1 MIHMPPK
8 RPAIWLWPNLVG
20 LDAPLVALTW
30 QAFLAS
36 CFAVP
41 LRPEG
46 RAVLGLTVWAIY
58 LADRLLDVR
67 SAPREQETERH
78 RFHRLHRTAF
88 WCLLALILCADMA
101 AVLLWLR
108 PAVFRSG
115 LYPLAAVLLYLGVIH
130 QQRFRVAKE
139 LAVALLFTAGTFL
152 IGWTF
157 SEHRLSLLLP
167 AAAFLLL
174 CLGNLVAI
182 EMWEWRELRNAAG
195 KRPHSITLL
204 LDRMFPW
211 WMGALVAAAL
221 VGGSAW
227 YVAVALSAA
236 AITALYAVGS
246 RWSLNLRRVLVD
258 AALLT
263 PLLWL
268 LS

>member
-1 MIHMPPK
+1 MIHTPQR

-30 QAFLAS
+30 QAFLAF

-41 LRPEG
+41 LRPVG

-58 LADRLLDVR
+58 IADRLLDVR
-67 SAPREQETERH
+67 DAGQEREPERH
-78 RFHRLHRTAF
+78 RFHRRHRGVF
-88 WCLLALILCADMA
+88 RVLLALILCADLA

-115 LYPLAAVLLYLGVIH
+115 LYPFTAVLLYLGVIH
-130 QQRFRVAKE
+130 RQRLRVAKE
-139 LAVALLFTAGTFL
+139 AAVALLFTVGTFL

-167 AAAFLLL
+167 ALAFLLL

-182 EMWEWRELRNAAG
+182 EIWEWRELRHGAG
-195 KRPHSITLL
+195 DRPHSITILL
-204 LDRMFPW
+204 ERKFLW
-211 WMGALVAAAL
+211 WMGALAAAAL
-221 VGGSAW
+221 SGGTVW
-227 YVAVALSAA
+227 YAAIALSAG
-236 AITALYAVGS
+236 AIATLYAVGT
-246 RWSLNLRRVLVD
+246 RWSLNARRVLVD
-258 AALLT
+258 AAMLT

-268 LS
+268 LR